1 MPAHLRV
8 SLADRPG
15 ALASLTRAL
24 AAAGANVLSV
34 TVLQREA
41 GRAVDDLLLEWPFER
56 PWDHVVRAVDGCPG
70 ARLHGLRHISSA
82 ESPPDTTLV
91 AHVLAQPH
99 RALEV
104 MVDTLPSL
112 LLADWAA
119 FADRRWPREPLV
131 GSPQSPLPLPVVPA
145 TLPRPRVLVV
155 DDDPVMVLPCG
166 DSDLRL
172 LLGRAAGPG
181 FTRAERDRCAAL
193 LSAVT
198 ALVRLAYRDALTTTP
213 TEVTGAIVDGYPDV
227 DTKSATTRPRSSPAS
242 SCRK

>member
-15 ALASLTRAL
+15 ALAALTRAL

-41 GRAVDDLLLEWPFER
+41 GRAVDDLVLEWPFER
-56 PWDHVVRAVDGCPG
+56 PWDHVVRAVEGCTG
-70 ARLHGLRHISSA
+70 ARLHGLRHIAVA
-82 ESPPDTTLV
+82 ESAPDSFLLGQ
-91 AHVLAQPH
+91 VLRHPD

-104 MVDTLPSL
+104 MADTLPSV

-119 FADRRWPREPLV
+119 IADRRWPREPLV
-131 GSPQSPLPLPVVPA
+131 ATPHAPLPLPVVPA

-155 DDDPVMVLPCG
+155 DDDPVMVLPCP
-166 DSDLRL
+166 DTELRL
-172 LLGRAAGPG
+172 MLGRAAGPG

-193 LSAVT
+193 LSAVV
-198 ALVRLAYRDALTTTP
+198 AVARLAYRDPAAAPTTP
-213 TEVTGAIVDGYPDV
+213 ADVTALVVDHPRV
-227 DTKSATTRPRSSPAS
+227 PLTATS
-242 SCRK
+242 

>member
-15 ALASLTRAL
+15 ALAALTRAL

-41 GRAVDDLLLEWPFER
+41 GRAVDDLVLEWPFER
-56 PWDHVVRAVDGCPG
+56 PWDHVVRAVEACAG
-70 ARLHGLRHISSA
+70 ARLHGLRHVAVA
-82 ESPPDTTLV
+82 EPAPESLMVGQVLRHPD
-91 AHVLAQPH
+91 

-104 MVDTLPSL
+104 MVDTLPSV

-119 FADRRWPREPLV
+119 VADRRWPREPLV
-131 GSPQSPLPLPVVPA
+131 ATPLAPLPLPVVPA

-155 DDDPVMVLPCG
+155 DDDPLVVLPCA
-166 DSDLRL
+166 DTELRL
-172 LLGRAAGPG
+172 LVGRVAGPG

-193 LSAVT
+193 LSAVV
-198 ALVRLAYRDALTTTP
+198 AVARLAYREAAA
-213 TEVTGAIVDGYPDV
+213 VTAAAVTAVVLDNQPAGA
-227 DTKSATTRPRSSPAS
+227 PAD
-242 SCRK
+242 

>member
-56 PWDHVVRAVDGCPG
+56 PWDHVVRAVEGCPG
-70 ARLHGLRHISSA
+70 ARLHGLRHVSSA
-82 ESPPDTTLV
+82 EAEPDTTLV
-91 AHVLAQPH
+91 THVLAQPH

-104 MVDTLPSL
+104 MVDTLPAL

-119 FADRRWPREPLV
+119 FADRRWPLEPV
-131 GSPQSPLPLPVVPA
+131 VSTPQSPLPLPVLP
-145 TLPRPRVLVV
+145 TSLPRPRVLMV
-155 DDDPVMVLPCG
+155 DDDPVMVLPCAE
-166 DSDLRL
+166 SELRL
-172 LLGRAAGPG
+172 LIGRSSGPG
-181 FTRAERDRCAAL
+181 FTRAERDRCSAL
-193 LSAVT
+193 LSTVV
-198 ALVRLAYRDALTTTP
+198 ALARLAYRDAFTTAP
-213 TEVTGAIVDGYPDV
+213 TAVTAAIISPGAGELVAG
-227 DTKSATTRPRSSPAS
+227 
-242 SCRK
+242 